1 MLWIMLGA
9 FSISYRFKKGKICK
23 NWPLKL
29 KLNSQLAAQL
39 AVRTGGSEQKGSVG
53 PWRVVLLEFWLVK
66 FLKQWNG

>member
-1 MLWIMLGA
+1 MLGA
-9 FSISYRFKKGKICK
+9 FSISYRFKKGKICM

-53 PWRVVLLEFWLVK
+53 P
-66 FLKQWNG
+66 